1 MYAFGCD
8 YKHEHINFKQNLIK
22 MEETKNTEQNATD
35 IYTVLGNVVFSKELF
50 IETINEIEKQH
61 RHDSKCS
68 EAFRVILTNDYI
80 SNYANHWLQ
89 NQLVKLLQIA
99 MNDNHKHSWIEYYM
113 WELDFG
119 SKYSKGCVKIQNKDF
134 ELKTASDLWDLL
146 NVA

>member
-1 MYAFGCD
+1 
-8 YKHEHINFKQNLIK
+8 
-22 MEETKNTEQNATD
+22 MEESKNTEQTATD
-35 IYTVLGNVVFSKELF
+35 VYTVLGNVVFSKELF

-68 EAFRVILTNDYI
+68 EAFRVILPNDYI

-89 NQLVKLLQIA
+89 NQLVKVLQIA
-99 MNDNHKHSWIEYYM
+99 MNDNYKHSWIEYYM

-119 SKYSKGCVKIQNKDF
+119 SKYYKGCVKIQGKDF

>member
-1 MYAFGCD
+1 M
-8 YKHEHINFKQNLIK
+8 
-22 MEETKNTEQNATD
+22 
-35 IYTVLGNVVFSKELF
+35 LGNVIFSKDLF
-50 IETINEIEKQH
+50 IKTIDEIEKQH
-61 RHDSKCS
+61 RHDFKCS
-68 EAFRVILTNDYI
+68 EAFRVILPNDYV

-89 NQLVKLLQIA
+89 NQLVKILQLA

-119 SKYSKGCVKIQNKDF
+119 LKYTKGCVKIHNKDF